1 MTDDAVKVEADL
13 QIFPAWLTR
22 SAILW
27 GGALTAGF
35 YAALFGGF
43 LAPMIGAKAYDFI
56 LRYCAGHPVVYA
68 EVSLFFVGIAGL
80 VIRRLDLA
88 EQAGQLKEDV
98 LPPRTAEGNS
108 LEDCPELLEA
118 VERQPAKRRD
128 SYRNQRIERAVRH
141 IWLKQ
146 STAPLD
152 DELKDLSEMDEARAH
167 QALALPRFV
176 TWAIP
181 ILGFL
186 GTVIGI
192 TMAVASI
199 DPQAMAAS
207 DPRAIDGVTR
217 ALSVA
222 FDTTALALSLSLV
235 LMFMQYRTQ
244 SVEFRL
250 LNQVDDAVAAELTG
264 RFAETGAG
272 NDPQLQAVRRMADHV
287 VQATQRVV
295 ETQADLWRDTVDA
308 AHDRWE
314 SSVADSQQQ
323 VQSALAE
330 AMGHSLEAHRQSV
343 EHAGHEIAQRFSDQA
358 ARMSE
363 IFSETASQLS
373 EQQAALRDH
382 AESMLRLAQGTD
394 QVAQLQGLLNRNL
407 DSLASTHNFEGTVES
422 LAAVIHLLNARLT
435 QSHVSRDDSQSPGRA
450 A

>member
-1 MTDDAVKVEADL
+1 MTEADKVEADL
-13 QIFPAWLTR
+13 QILPTWLLR
-22 SAILW
+22 SPLLW
-27 GGALTAGF
+27 GGALATGF
-35 YAALFGGF
+35 YAVLFGGF
-43 LAPMIGAKAYDFI
+43 LKPLIGASAYDFI

-68 EVSLFFVGIAGL
+68 EIALFFVGIAAL

-88 EQAGQLKEDV
+88 EQSGQLKEDV
-98 LPPRTAEGNS
+98 LPARTEEGNT

-118 VERQPAKRRD
+118 IANHPAKKRD
-128 SYRNQRIERAVRH
+128 SYRHQRIERAVRH
-141 IWLKQ
+141 LWLKQ

-152 DELKDLSEMDEARAH
+152 EELKALSEMDEARAH

-199 DPQAMAAS
+199 DPTAMAAS

-244 SVEFRL
+244 SAEFKL
-250 LNQVDDAVAAELTG
+250 LSRVDDAVAAELTG
-264 RFAETGAG
+264 RFAELGTG
-272 NDPQLQAVRRMADHV
+272 NDPQVAAVRRMTEQV

-295 ETQADLWRDTVDA
+295 ETQAELWRSTVDA

-314 SSVADSQQQ
+314 TSVADSQEQ
-323 VQSALAE
+323 VQAAL
-330 AMGHSLEAHRQSV
+330 GHAIGESLALHRQSV
-343 EHAGHEIAQRFSDQA
+343 EAVGMEIAQKFAEQA
-358 ARMSE
+358 DRLGDV
-363 IFSETASQLS
+363 FDTAANQLS
-373 EQQAALRDH
+373 VQQAALRDH
-382 AESMLRLAQGTD
+382 AESMLRLAEGTD
-394 QVAQLQGLLNRNL
+394 QVAQLQTALNNNL
-407 DSLASTHNFEGTVES
+407 DALAGSHNFEGTVES
-422 LAAVIHLLNARLT
+422 LAAVIHLLNARLAQT
-435 QSHVSRDDSQSPGRA
+435 SVSRDSNSPGRA

>member
-1 MTDDAVKVEADL
+1 MTDVEKVDADL
-13 QIFPAWLTR
+13 QILPAWLTR
-22 SAILW
+22 SPLLW
-27 GGALTAGF
+27 GGAVATGF

-43 LAPMIGAKAYDFI
+43 LKPVIGAGAYDFI

-68 EVSLFFVGIAGL
+68 EIALFFVGIAAL
-80 VIRRLDLA
+80 IIRRLDLA
-88 EQAGQLKEDV
+88 EQNGQLKEDA
-98 LPPRTAEGNS
+98 LPPRTEEGAT

-118 VERQPAKRRD
+118 IASQPTKKRV
-128 SYRNQRIERAVRH
+128 SYRHQRIERAVRH
-141 IWLKQ
+141 LWLKQ

-152 DELKDLSEMDEARAH
+152 EELKALSEMDEARAH

-192 TMAVASI
+192 TMAVANI
-199 DPQAMAAS
+199 DPTAMAAS

-244 SVEFRL
+244 AAEFKL
-250 LNQVDDAVAAELTG
+250 LSKVDDAVAAELTG
-264 RFAETGAG
+264 RFIEAGTG
-272 NDPQLQAVRRMADHV
+272 NDPQVLAVRRMTDQV

-295 ETQADLWRDTVDA
+295 ETQAELWRETVDA
-308 AHDRWE
+308 AQDRWQT
-314 SSVADSQQQ
+314 SVTDSQEQ
-323 VQSALAE
+323 VQSALAQAIGE
-330 AMGHSLEAHRQSV
+330 SLELHRRSVESVGHSIARQ
-343 EHAGHEIAQRFSDQA
+343 FSDQA
-358 ARMSE
+358 DRMSQL
-363 IFSETASQLS
+363 FDGTANQLAA
-373 EQQAALRDH
+373 QQAALGDH
-382 AESMLRLAQGTD
+382 AESMLRIAQGTD
-394 QVAQLQGLLNRNL
+394 QVAQLQTALNQNL
-407 DSLASTHNFEGTVES
+407 DSLAGSHNFAGTVES

-435 QSHVSRDDSQSPGRA
+435 NANLSRDDSTPGRA

>member
-1 MTDDAVKVEADL
+1 MSDVEKVDADF
-13 QIFPAWLTR
+13 QILPSWLTR
-22 SAILW
+22 SPLLW

-35 YAALFGGF
+35 YAVVSGGL
-43 LAPMIGAKAYDFI
+43 LAPMIGATANGFVT
-56 LRYCAGHPVVYA
+56 RYCAGHPVVYA
-68 EVSLFFVGIAGL
+68 EVALFFVGIAAL

-88 EQAGQLKEDV
+88 EQAGQLKELV
-98 LPPRTAEGNS
+98 LPPRSEEGNS
-108 LEDCPELLEA
+108 LADCPELLESISS
-118 VERQPAKRRD
+118 QPTKQRE
-128 SYRNQRIERAVRH
+128 SYRHQRVERAVRH

-152 DELKDLSEMDEARAH
+152 SELKSLSEMDEARAH

-199 DPQAMAAS
+199 DPTAMAAS

-244 SVEFRL
+244 SAEFRL
-250 LNQVDDAVAAELTG
+250 LAKVDDSVADELTG
-264 RFAETGAG
+264 RFHEPGTG
-272 NDPQLQAVRRMADHV
+272 NDPQIKAVRRMTDEV

-295 ETQADLWRDTVDA
+295 ETQAELWRDTVDA

-314 SSVADSQQQ
+314 TSVAESQQQ
-323 VQSALAE
+323 VQTALSHAIGE
-330 AMGHSLEAHRQSV
+330 SLQAHRQSV
-343 EHAGHEIAQRFSDQA
+343 EGVGLEIAHRFSDQA
-358 ARMSE
+358 DRLSKV
-363 IFSETASQLS
+363 FGETASQLS
-373 EQQAALRDH
+373 AQQSALQDH
-382 AESMLRLAQGTD
+382 AESMLRLANGTD
-394 QVAQLQGLLNRNL
+394 QVAQLQSQLNQNL
-407 DSLASTHNFEGTVES
+407 DALASSHNFAGTVES
-422 LAAVIHLLNARLT
+422 LAAVIHLLNARLAPAN
-435 QSHVSRDDSQSPGRA
+435 VSRADQATGQA